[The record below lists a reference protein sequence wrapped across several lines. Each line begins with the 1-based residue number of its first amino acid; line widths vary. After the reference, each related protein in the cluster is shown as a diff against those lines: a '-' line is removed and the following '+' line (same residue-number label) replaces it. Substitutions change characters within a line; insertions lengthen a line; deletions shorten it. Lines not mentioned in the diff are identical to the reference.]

1 MGGGRRVVKAMTSQ
15 SRELVS
21 VGVSES
27 QRMMMMMMMMMTMM
41 TMTTMTMTM
50 TCFGAA
56 CNGGSSR
63 WEIVHETLG
72 EQGVL

>member
-1 MGGGRRVVKAMTSQ
+1 MTSQ

-27 QRMMMMMMMMMTMM
+27 QRMMMMMMMM
-41 TMTTMTMTM
+41 

-63 WEIVHETLG
+63 WEIVHEALG